1 MTILFTICGRAGS
14 KGFKNKNVKE
24 MNGVPLVYYTLAA
37 IKGYAGRHGEDDIRV
52 AVNTDSKELKDIIK
66 AQKAVCGIE
75 YVRRKEELAGD
86 AVPKIDVI
94 RDTYLAVKG
103 NRAVDVAV
111 DLDITSPLRTVGDV
125 EHAIRELL
133 VNPEYDLVYSVV
145 EARRSPYFN
154 LVEQS
159 ADGFFHTVC
168 EGNLT
173 ARQQAPKCYELN
185 ASIYAYRPEFLE
197 GNIDKAIS
205 AYRTGISLMR
215 DYLALDIDSEE
226 DFVMMEMLHRYY
238 IDTQEDMKALY
249 ADAKCMRDRDSQ
261 TGNDKERRG

>member
-1 MTILFTICGRAGS
+1 MNILFTICGRAGS

-37 IKGYAGRHGEDDIRV
+37 IKGYADRHGEDDIRV

-86 AVPKIDVI
+86 EVPKIDVI

-133 VNPEYDLVYSVV
+133 GNPEYDLVYSVV

-197 GNIDKAIS
+197 GKIDKVIS
-205 AYRTGISLMR
+205 RYHTGISLMR
-215 DYLALDIDSEE
+215 DYLVLDIDSEA

-238 IDTQEDMKALY
+238 IDTLEDMKEIYETAVMIKKQG
-249 ADAKCMRDRDSQ
+249 D
-261 TGNDKERRG
+261 